1 MIVKDNIGGKL
12 MLVKLL
18 EPLNVPNAQIEE
30 FAKAITDLG
39 HEFEYYDEKTTDSAE
54 LVERSKGADV
64 VMIANNPYPTE
75 AIDENEDLKLINVA
89 FTGVDHVK
97 IADAKNQDVLIANAA
112 GYADQ
117 AVAELA
123 IGLVLD
129 LYRGITYGDET
140 IRQEDYPGAFQ
151 GREISGKT
159 VGIVGTGKIGLMT
172 ASLFKAFG
180 AKLIGYDVQ
189 ENPDAKELG
198 MEYVSLDELMK
209 QSDIVSLHVPLMDA
223 TRGMISAEKIAM
235 MKEDAIFINTAR
247 GPIIDNDALAE
258 ALNNEEI
265 AGAGIDVFDMEPPI
279 PADYKLLNAKN
290 TILTPHVAFLSDEAM
305 ERRAKIA
312 FDNTVAFLKG
322 EPTNIIER

>member
-1 MIVKDNIGGKL
+1 

-18 EPLNVPNAQIEE
+18 EPLNVPNAQIDE
-30 FAKAITDLG
+30 FAKAITELG
-39 HEFEYYDEKTTDSAE
+39 HEFVYYDEKTTDSAE

-75 AIDENEDLKLINVA
+75 AIDANENLKLINVA

-129 LYRGITYGDET
+129 LYRAITYGDKT

-151 GREISGKT
+151 GKEIAGKK

-172 ASLFKAFG
+172 AKLFHAFG
-180 AKLIGYDVQ
+180 AELVGYDVS
-189 ENPDAKELG
+189 ENPEAKELG
-198 MEYVSLDELMK
+198 MEYLELEELMK
-209 QSDIVSLHVPLMDA
+209 QSDIVSLHVPLIPS
-223 TRGMISAEKIAM
+223 TTGMISKEMIEL
-235 MKEDAIFINTAR
+235 MKDDAILINTAR
-247 GPIIDNDALAE
+247 GPIVDNDALAE
-258 ALNNEEI
+258 ALNNDVI
-265 AGAGIDVFDMEPPI
+265 AGAGVDVFDMEPPI
-279 PADYKLLNAKN
+279 PSDYKLLNAKN